1 MVGLRTLISVASDG
15 GPVREGSLLQPG
27 AAFEPASSELE
38 KFCIF
43 CEVIARRSPGNVR
56 YEDEEVVVFDNKLD
70 WVPVML
76 LVAPLAH
83 RTQADMWA
91 DPGLLGKI
99 GELAVRF
106 GRDLAP
112 NGYRLV
118 SNFGDDALQTQE
130 HAHLHV
136 VGGRRLGLYV

>member
-1 MVGLRTLISVASDG
+1 MTAPRA
-15 GPVREGSLLQPG
+15 GSLQRPD
-27 AAFEPASSELE
+27 AASEPAYGDFE

-43 CEVIARRSPGNVR
+43 CEVIARRSPGNIR

-83 RTQADMWA
+83 RTQEQMWN
-91 DPGLLGKI
+91 DPALLGKV

-106 GRDLAP
+106 GRELSPD
-112 NGYRLV
+112 GYRLL

-130 HAHLHV
+130 HAHLHI
-136 VGGRRLGLYV
+136 VGGARLGLYVRPR